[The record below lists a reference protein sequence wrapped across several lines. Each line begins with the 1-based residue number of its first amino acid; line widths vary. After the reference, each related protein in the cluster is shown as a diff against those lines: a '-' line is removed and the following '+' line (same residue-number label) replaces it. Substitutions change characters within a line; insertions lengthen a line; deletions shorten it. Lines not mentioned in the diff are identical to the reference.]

1 MKYLILPFLSI
12 AIQGSAL
19 ADAEITAGD
28 KLIGVL
34 DQSMQAKEINEPAKS
49 AARQKYVNMFI
60 TGSTNHEEL
69 NFERH
74 FIKDNNFDHAIKQD
88 INAVKPTIEVVTES
102 ANTSTYL
109 ENKQVVASFHLGMK
123 ETDIKES
130 FAFDTITLDSAYF
143 STNKTDNH
151 SFELFTV
158 EGQRAYNRLFEVID
172 RHYIKHTNALTR
184 FGYLLGSSFIVSTS
198 IDAIPTAY
206 HEWGHFSRDRA
217 LGGTTSFIHSGTGI
231 SYTTGDTNFFNYLLN
246 SQKAIG
252 QDASVNYSDSNMYVG
267 NSAGG
272 KALTS
277 LAFGAGLNNES
288 ALAEHV
294 DQEFFFD
301 ERPTTFIS
309 LWQLKSRTGIALYPK
324 TDGDVNL
331 AVTDY
336 NAYAVTSSLTAS
348 KVKTAN
354 VYSLL
359 SGSNISS
366 LMAVYN
372 YTTDGATS
380 YKPLMWGD
388 LLIPNQANYFST
400 RGITRKIQSGYAY
413 SPQTKFVFGLEYV
426 ELGQSFKEYNF
437 GVNHKWN
444 KWQGY
449 AKLTVSEKGYLNTEL
464 NVSKKLTHNLR
475 VAAYI
480 AQWDSRS
487 LLGERNSLKL
497 SANTTNQGGLR
508 ISYLY

>member
-1 MKYLILPFLSI
+1 MKYLILPFLSL
-12 AIQGSAL
+12 AFQGSAL
-19 ADAEITAGD
+19 ADTEIIAGD
-28 KLIGVL
+28 KLFGVL
-34 DQSMQAKEINEPAKS
+34 DQSKPSKEIKEPSNS
-49 AARQKYVNMFI
+49 AARQKYVGLLI
-60 TGSTNHEEL
+60 TDSTNHREL
-69 NFERH
+69 NLENN
-74 FIKDNNFDHAIKQD
+74 FIKVNNINHKIQQE
-88 INAVKPTIEVVTES
+88 INADKPLGEVETDS
-102 ANTSTYL
+102 ANKDSFI
-109 ENKQVVASFHLGMK
+109 ENKRDVAIFYSGK
-123 ETDIKES
+123 QEAEINES
-130 FAFDTITLDSAYF
+130 FAFDTISLDSAYF
-143 STNKTDNH
+143 STSKTDNH

-172 RHYIKHTNALTR
+172 RHYVKDTNALTR

-198 IDAIPTAY
+198 IDAIPSAY

-217 LGGTTSFIHSGTGI
+217 LGGTTSFIHSGTGN
-231 SYTTGDTNFFNYLLN
+231 SYTAGDINFFSYLLT

-252 QDASVNYSDSNMYVG
+252 QDASVNYSDSNTYVG

-301 ERPTTFIS
+301 ERPTTFTS

-336 NAYAVTSSLTAS
+336 NAYGVTSSLTAS
-348 KVKTAN
+348 KVKTAS
-354 VYSLL
+354 VFSLL
-359 SGSNISS
+359 SGSNISA

-372 YTTDGATS
+372 YTTEGATS

-388 LLIPNQANYFST
+388 FLVPNQANYFST
-400 RGITRKIQSGYAY
+400 RGITRKIQSGFAY

-426 ELGQSFKEYNF
+426 ELGQSFTEYNF
-437 GVNHKWN
+437 GVNHKWGT
-444 KWQGY
+444 WQAFG
-449 AKLTVSEKGYLNTEL
+449 KLTISEKGYLNTEL
-464 NVSKKLTHNLR
+464 NLTKKLAQNLK
-475 VAAYI
+475 VGAYL